1 MLHKCS
7 ANAQNRQ
14 ICSIAIHRQGKN
26 RHICEC
32 VKFTTN
38 VAKYPSQAQDVVH
51 IIGQTTRYSA
61 GVTKN
66 EAIKSTMET
75 ARGAQEA
82 QEVTQETAG

>member
-1 MLHKCS
+1 MLHKCT

-14 ICSIAIHRQGKN
+14 ICSIAIHR
-26 RHICEC
+26 CEC

-38 VAKYPSQAQDVVH
+38 AAKYPSQAQDVVH

-61 GVTKN
+61 GGTKN

>member
-1 MLHKCS
+1 M
-7 ANAQNRQ
+7 
-14 ICSIAIHRQGKN
+14 
-26 RHICEC
+26 
-32 VKFTTN
+32 
-38 VAKYPSQAQDVVH
+38 AKYPSLIQDVVH

-61 GVTKN
+61 GGTKN

>member
-1 MLHKCS
+1 MRVCKIYHKS
-7 ANAQNRQ
+7 
-14 ICSIAIHRQGKN
+14 
-26 RHICEC
+26 
-32 VKFTTN
+32 
-38 VAKYPSQAQDVVH
+38 AKYPSQAQDVVH